1 MTVKNHSIPNFGNF
15 DFGNF
20 ELRSVVLM
28 AALAMGA
35 AAAARAQNS
44 PPSPTSPASPSSP
57 SAQLA
62 PSATAATIPP
72 NRVTRNDLEAAFN
85 RADTNRDGKLSRQEA
100 EHFPAVAQRFELIDT
115 DHDTFIS
122 RSEFSS
128 AAGS

>member
-15 DFGNF
+15 
-20 ELRSVVLM
+20 ELRSVVLV

-35 AAAARAQNS
+35 ADAARAQNS
-44 PPSPTSPASPSSP
+44 PPSPASPASPSSP

-62 PSATAATIPP
+62 PSATATAIPP

-85 RADTNRDGKLSRQEA
+85 RADTNRDGKLDRQEA

-122 RSEFSS
+122 RSEFSK

>member
-1 MTVKNHSIPNFGNF
+1 MTVKNHSIPNFS
-15 DFGNF
+15 NF
-20 ELRSVVLM
+20 ELGSVVLM

-44 PPSPTSPASPSSP
+44 PPSPASPSSP
-57 SAQLA
+57 TAQMS
-62 PSATAATIPP
+62 PSATATAIPP

>member
-35 AAAARAQNS
+35 AAAARAQTS
-44 PPSPTSPASPSSP
+44 PPSPASPSSP
-57 SAQLA
+57 SAQA
-62 PSATAATIPP
+62 QMVPSATAGTIPP

-85 RADTNRDGKLSRQEA
+85 RADTNRDGKLDRQEA

-122 RSEFSS
+122 RSEFTS

>member
-1 MTVKNHSIPNFGNF
+1 MTVKNHSIPNFVPNLGHF
-15 DFGNF
+15 FGF
-20 ELRSVVLM
+20 GSVVLV

-35 AAAARAQNS
+35 ASAARAQNS
-44 PPSPTSPASPSSP
+44 PPSPASPSSP
-57 SAQLA
+57 SAQMM
-62 PSATAATIPP
+62 PSATAGTIAP
-72 NRVTRNDLEAAFN
+72 NRVTRQDLEAAFN

-100 EHFPAVAQRFELIDT
+100 EHFPALAQRFELIDT

>member
-15 DFGNF
+15 EFG
-20 ELRSVVLM
+20 SVVLI

-44 PPSPTSPASPSSP
+44 PPSPARPGSPP
-57 SAQLA
+57 AQMA
-62 PSATAATIPP
+62 PSATTGTIPP

-85 RADTNRDGKLSRQEA
+85 RADTNRDGKLDRQEA

-122 RSEFSS
+122 RGEFSS

>member
-1 MTVKNHSIPNFGNF
+1 MTVKNHSIPNFGH
-15 DFGNF
+15 F
-20 ELRSVVLM
+20 ELRSVVLV

-44 PPSPTSPASPSSP
+44 PPSPASPASPSSP

-62 PSATAATIPP
+62 PSATTTIPP
-72 NRVTRNDLEAAFN
+72 NRVTLNDLEAAFN
-85 RADTNRDGKLSRQEA
+85 RADTNRDGKLSPQEA